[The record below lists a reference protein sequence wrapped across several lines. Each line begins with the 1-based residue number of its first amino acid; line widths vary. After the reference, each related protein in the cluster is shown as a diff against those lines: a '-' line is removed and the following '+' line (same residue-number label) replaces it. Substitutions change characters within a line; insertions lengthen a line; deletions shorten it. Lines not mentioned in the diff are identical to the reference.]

1 MVWLIIYKEIKL
13 IYIQKLIII
22 KVINKKYNNPKLI
35 LENIKIK
42 LMLLKN
48 NLILGKENLKMLML
62 KHKESKQNY
71 LKLHKKK
78 IDFLIC

>member
-1 MVWLIIYKEIKL
+1 MVWLIIYKEINL
-13 IYIQKLIII
+13 IYILKLIII
-22 KVINKKYNNPKLI
+22 KVINKKYNNPILI

-48 NLILGKENLKMLML
+48 NLIVGKENLKMLML
-62 KHKESKQNY
+62 KHKESKENY
-71 LKLHKKK
+71 LKVHKKK